1 MRRAIGWL
9 HGEAVAKMKAVHAH
23 VLMPREHEVKV
34 QLAAHPAGLIL
45 GAGGQRL
52 SGFQIAFKSAVIDQ
66 HGEIAQRLH
75 GFQRGFG
82 GGHRFFDDEL
92 LDRFGVLP
100 AANEVRTYADQ
111 TDAQAVF
118 QLMHGV
124 RRDGQAAFFVADV
137 GAEAERVE
145 VGQIIQQRI
154 HAVVEIVVAQRHEL
168 IASQIHHCGD
178 GVRAVGIF
186 SQTGGLLFRRQAL
199 IQVGQRRPLNGVAA
213 VDDERVAVMRIFAC
227 QLHQSHRAILHVG
240 VAGGIKI
247 AMGVGGVA
255 DGEGFGHMN
264 SFRKGV

>member
-1 MRRAIGWL
+1 MN
-9 HGEAVAKMKAVHAH
+9 AVHAH

-100 AANEVRTYADQ
+100 AADKVRAHADQ

-118 QLMHGV
+118 QPVHGV
-124 RRDGQAAFFVADV
+124 GRDGQAAFPVADV

-199 IQVGQRRPLNGVAA
+199 IQVGQRRPLNG
-213 VDDERVAVMRIFAC
+213 DERVAVMRIFAC